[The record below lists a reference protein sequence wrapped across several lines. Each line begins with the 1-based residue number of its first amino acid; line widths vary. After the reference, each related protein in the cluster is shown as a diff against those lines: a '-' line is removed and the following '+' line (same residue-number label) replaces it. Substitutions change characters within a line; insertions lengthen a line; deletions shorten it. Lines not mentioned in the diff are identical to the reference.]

1 MAEYV
6 CNTPVAVIIFRR
18 PRQTARVMEA
28 VRAVRP
34 RQLFIVA
41 DGPRADRPGEAEA
54 CEEARRIATLVDWD
68 CECRT
73 NFAPSNMGL
82 RRRMASGIS
91 WVYEQVD
98 RAILLEDDCLPHPTF
113 FRFCEELLEH
123 YLHDERVMMVS
134 GDNAHGFT
142 DAYSYYFTRYAL
154 IWGWA
159 TWRRAW
165 AHFDIEMSRWP
176 ALADTDWLRDV
187 LGDNQAENF
196 WYDWYQR
203 NYEGFNSWA
212 TPWMLSCWQN
222 GGLSANAAVNAISN
236 IGFGDDATH
245 TIGSGEGELRSAAPL
260 TPISFPLRHPPGVL
274 RNAVADDFVEQ
285 TVFSGRYG
293 ASQSIQFKESPARM
307 LQRASLMSIYGQSR
321 QALAILD
328 QASAVLPDSPGV
340 RYGRAL
346 MHSRLGEPA
355 QARRI
360 LSERLP
366 DTGHDPVSAALI
378 AALSTGIDL

>member
-6 CNTPVAVIIFRR
+6 CNVPVAVIIFRR
-18 PRQTARVMEA
+18 PEQTARVMDA

-68 CECRT
+68 CECKT
-73 NFAPSNMGL
+73 NFAPANMGL
-82 RRRMASGIS
+82 RRRMSSGIS
-91 WVYEQVD
+91 WVYENVD

-113 FRFCEELLEH
+113 FRYCEELLER
-123 YLHDERVMMVS
+123 YLHDERVMMIS
-134 GDNAHGFT
+134 GDNAHGYT
-142 DAYSYYFTRYAL
+142 DSYSYYFNRYAL

-165 AHFDIEMSRWP
+165 AHFDLEMSQWP
-176 ALADTDWLRDV
+176 VLADTDWLKDV
-187 LGDNQAENF
+187 LGDRRAINF

-212 TPWMLSCWQN
+212 TPWMLSCWHN
-222 GGLSANAAVNAISN
+222 AGLSANASVNAISN
-236 IGFGDDATH
+236 IGYGEGATH
-245 TIGSGEGELRSAAPL
+245 TTNSGVGEIRSAAPL
-260 TPISFPLRHPPGVL
+260 TPISFPLRHPPEVV
-274 RNAVADDFVEQ
+274 RNANADDFIEQ

-293 ASQSIQFKESPARM
+293 SPLPDTAGESPVRQ
-307 LQRASLMSIYGQSR
+307 LQRASLMATCGRSR
-321 QALAILD
+321 QALSILD
-328 QASAVLPDSPGV
+328 GLTPRVPEVSGI

-346 MHSRLGEPA
+346 LHARLGEPA

-366 DTGHDPVSAALI
+366 DGGHDPVSAALL
-378 AALSTGIDL
+378 AALSTGADF